1 MVQCITADDSD
12 AVDQEAVNHKSSDAT
27 NVIQLQEVRHQVADH
42 PRFGP
47 AGMPQGFKVL
57 KQPVIEMPKYLRAE
71 NLDSFEYEMVRWG
84 PKPQIKQETAEEL
97 GRRAVEHDIW
107 LTAHG
112 SYFINLTSANKENR
126 EASKKRLLACVQG
139 ASWMGAHIVVFHPGS
154 YSGRPPKQVF
164 ETCAK
169 AMEDVVENMRSMNI
183 TKVHLAPEIMGKPSQ
198 FGSLEEV
205 LALCERVDLT
215 EPNVDWAHLH
225 ARERG
230 RFQKIDDMGK
240 VMDQI
245 ETKLGT
251 EALQN
256 LHCHYSHI
264 EFTDKGERRHHN
276 VDQKEYGPDFR
287 FLAELIVERD
297 LKPVVACETPN
308 LDVDAQQLRDMVLRE
323 MNRQGKRIKK

>member
-1 MVQCITADDSD
+1 
-12 AVDQEAVNHKSSDAT
+12 
-27 NVIQLQEVRHQVADH
+27 VADH

-47 AGMPQGFKVL
+47 AGMPSGFKLL
-57 KQPVIEMPKYLRAE
+57 KRPVTAVPEYLRAE

-84 PKPQIKQETAEEL
+84 PKPQIKQEKAEEL
-97 GRRAVEHDIW
+97 GKKAVEHDIW

-112 SYFINLTSANKENR
+112 SYFINLTSANKEHR

-154 YSGRPPKQVF
+154 YAGRPPKQVF

-169 AMEDVVENMRSMNI
+169 AMEEVIEQMRSRGI
-183 TKVHLAPEIMGKPSQ
+183 TKVHLAPEMMGKSAQ
-198 FGSLEEV
+198 FGTVEEV

-230 RFQKIDDMGK
+230 RFKTIDDMSK
-240 VMDQI
+240 VMDEI
-245 ETKLGT
+245 EKRLGT

-256 LHCHYSHI
+256 IHCHYSHI

-276 VDQKEYGPDFR
+276 VDRTEYGPDFT
-287 FLAELIVERD
+287 FLAKLIVERD
-297 LKPVVACETPN
+297 LKPVIACETPN
-308 LDVDAQQLRDMVLRE
+308 LDIDAQKLRDLVMQE
-323 MNRQGKRIKK
+323 SKHKGKTQNP

>member
-1 MVQCITADDSD
+1 M
-12 AVDQEAVNHKSSDAT
+12 
-27 NVIQLQEVRHQVADH
+27 ADH

-47 AGMPQGFKVL
+47 AGMPLGFKLL
-57 KQPVIEMPKYLRAE
+57 KQPVTEMPKYLRAE
-71 NLDSFEYEMVRWG
+71 DLDSFEYQMVRWG
-84 PKPQIKQETAEEL
+84 PKPQIRQQMAEEL
-97 GRRAVEHDIW
+97 GRKALEHDVW

-112 SYFINLTSANKENR
+112 SYFINLTSVNKETL

-139 ASWMGAHIVVFHPGS
+139 AHWMQAHVVVFHPGS
-154 YSGRPPKQVF
+154 YAGRPPRQVF

-169 AMEDVVENMRSMNI
+169 AMDEVVEKMRSMGI
-183 TKVHLAPEIMGKPSQ
+183 TKVHLAPEMMGKPSQ
-198 FGSLEEV
+198 FGSMEEV

-230 RFQKIDDMGK
+230 RFNTVDDVSK

-245 ETKLGT
+245 EKRLGT
-251 EALQN
+251 DVLRN

-276 VDQKEYGPDFR
+276 LDRTEYGPDFR
-287 FLAELIVERD
+287 FVAKLIAERD
-297 LKPVVACETPN
+297 LKPVIACETPN
-308 LDVDAQQLRDMVLRE
+308 LDMGAQKLRDMVLHE
-323 MNRQGKRIKK
+323 LKRKSKNHLK